1 MYEKRQKKWDK
12 HIDFILLDK
21 LSITI
26 ALLWGYVIRHG
37 FDFSAKRI
45 FPDIYIQIWV
55 ILLIF
60 DLCVGFLFESYKSIV
75 RRGYL
80 EEIKKVLKHGFITD
94 MLVMISLFISKGLSL
109 YSRVTMS
116 VYFIMH
122 IFLLY
127 ILRCIRKHHIR
138 KKMITSPYVEQ
149 MLILTDKKHK
159 ETCVN
164 KLIHEKYRNYRIVG
178 VVLATQEEIINKYQ
192 KQNKNIKEI
201 HDISKEKHDISDAME
216 EAAATMECSEKN
228 IFGAKVVCTFDELE
242 EYLLNNVVDSIF
254 VDMEMDQ
261 HIKNIL
267 INYLVASGVTVHMNL
282 INLPH
287 ELLDKSVE
295 QIGEFTVL
303 TAGMRVATK
312 RQLMEKRLLDILG
325 GIAGLAITIIAFIIF
340 APIIY
345 IQSPGPVFFKQDR
358 VGKNGR
364 IFKLYKFRSMYTDAE
379 ERKKELMSQNKMEG
393 LMFKM
398 DNDPRIIPIGR
409 FIRKYSI
416 DELPQFLNVVKG
428 DMSLVG
434 TRPPTID
441 EYEQYQLHHMGRLSS
456 KPGITGLWQVSGR
469 SDMTDFEQIVE
480 LDIRYISNWSLGE
493 DIRILWRTVKLV
505 LHGDGAE

>member
-26 ALLWGYVIRHG
+26 ALFLGYVVRHG
-37 FDFSAKRI
+37 INFNLKNV
-45 FPDIYIQIWV
+45 FPVIYIRLWI
-55 ILLIF
+55 ILIIF

-80 EEIKKVLKHGFITD
+80 DELKKSIKHCCITD
-94 MLVMISLFISKGLSL
+94 MFVMVSLFISKELSL
-109 YSRVTMS
+109 YSRGTVS
-116 VYFIMH
+116 LYFIMH
-122 IFLLY
+122 IVSLY
-127 ILRCIRKHHIR
+127 VLRSLRKHHLR
-138 KKMITSPYVEQ
+138 KKMMTDPYVEH

-159 ETCVN
+159 DKCVN
-164 KLIHEKYRNYRIVG
+164 KLSEEKYRNYKIVG
-178 VVLATQEEIINKYQ
+178 VVVAEQKDIVDKY
-192 KQNKNIKEI
+192 KSKYKTLSEKECALKNDEFL
-201 HDISKEKHDISDAME
+201 EAME
-216 EAAATMECSEKN
+216 EVAVTLEGVDKN
-228 IFGAKVVCTFDELE
+228 ESDVKEVCKFDELE

-254 VDMEMDQ
+254 VDIEMPEYA
-261 HIKNIL
+261 KNIL
-267 INYLVASGVTVHMNL
+267 INYLMSSGVTVHMNL
-282 INLPH
+282 INLPQQ
-287 ELLDKSVE
+287 LSDKSVE
-295 QIGEFTVL
+295 QIGDFTVL

-312 RQLMEKRLLDILG
+312 RQLIEKRLMDICG
-325 GIAGLAITIIAFIIF
+325 GLIGMVIMIIAFVIF

-364 IFKLYKFRSMYTDAE
+364 IFKIYKFRSMYMDAE

-398 DNDPRIIPIGR
+398 DNDPRITPIGR

-434 TRPPTID
+434 TRPPTVD

-469 SDMTDFEQIVE
+469 SDMTDFEKIVE

-505 LHGDGAE
+505 LHGEGAE

>member
-12 HIDFILLDK
+12 HFDFILLDK

-26 ALLWGYVIRHG
+26 ALFLGYVVRHG
-37 FDFSAKRI
+37 LDFSRKNL
-45 FPDIYIQIWV
+45 FPAIYIRLWI

-60 DLCVGFLFESYKSIV
+60 DMCVGFLFESYTGIL

-80 EEIKKVLKHGFITD
+80 DELKKAFKHGCITD
-94 MLVMISLFISKGLSL
+94 MFVMVTLFISKELSL
-109 YSRVTMS
+109 YSRKTMS
-116 VYFIMH
+116 VYFIVH
-122 IFLLY
+122 ILLMY
-127 ILRCIRKHHIR
+127 TLRCLRKHFLR
-138 KKMITSPYVEQ
+138 KKMINNPYVEQ
-149 MLILTDKKHK
+149 MLILTDKKHRD
-159 ETCVN
+159 TCVN
-164 KLIHEKYRNYRIVG
+164 KLSEDKYRNYKIVG
-178 VVLATQEEIINKYQ
+178 VVIAEQEDIVNKYKAQ
-192 KQNKNIKEI
+192 YKKLSEKEESVKK
-201 HDISKEKHDISDAME
+201 DDFLEAME
-216 EAAATMECSEKN
+216 EVAATFDGITADTSDIME
-228 IFGAKVVCTFDELE
+228 VCKFDELE
-242 EYLLNNVVDSIF
+242 DYLLNNVIDSIF
-254 VDMEMDQ
+254 VDMEMTEYA
-261 HIKNIL
+261 KSLL
-267 INYLVASGVTVHMNL
+267 INYLMSSGVTVHMNL

-312 RQLMEKRLLDILG
+312 RQLIEKRLMD
-325 GIAGLAITIIAFIIF
+325 IAGGLTGLIITAIAFVIF

-364 IFKLYKFRSMYTDAE
+364 IFKLYKFRSMYMDAE
-379 ERKKELMSQNKMEG
+379 ERKKELMSQNKMDG

-398 DNDPRIIPIGR
+398 DNDPRITPIGK

-416 DELPQFLNVVKG
+416 DELPQFLNVIKG

-434 TRPPTID
+434 TRPPTVD

-469 SDMTDFEQIVE
+469 SDMTDFEKIVE
-480 LDIRYISNWSLGE
+480 LDIRYISNWSLSE
-493 DIRILWRTVKLV
+493 DIRILWRTVKKV
-505 LHGDGAE
+505 VHGEGAE

>member
-12 HIDFILLDK
+12 HFDFILLDK

-26 ALLWGYVIRHG
+26 ALFLGYVVRHG
-37 FDFSAKRI
+37 LDFSRKNL
-45 FPDIYIQIWV
+45 FPAIYIRLWI

-60 DLCVGFLFESYKSIV
+60 DMCVGFLFESYTGIL

-80 EEIKKVLKHGFITD
+80 DELKKAFKHGCITD
-94 MLVMISLFISKGLSL
+94 MFVMVTLFISKELSL
-109 YSRVTMS
+109 YSRKTMS
-116 VYFIMH
+116 VYFIVH
-122 IFLLY
+122 ILLMY
-127 ILRCIRKHHIR
+127 TLRCLRKHFLR
-138 KKMITSPYVEQ
+138 KKMINNPYVEQ
-149 MLILTDKKHK
+149 MLILTDKKHRD
-159 ETCVN
+159 TCVN
-164 KLIHEKYRNYRIVG
+164 KLSEDKYRNYKIVG
-178 VVLATQEEIINKYQ
+178 VVIAEQEDIVNKYKAQ
-192 KQNKNIKEI
+192 YKKLSEKEESVKKDDFLEAI
-201 HDISKEKHDISDAME
+201 E
-216 EAAATMECSEKN
+216 EVAATFDGITADTSDIME
-228 IFGAKVVCTFDELE
+228 VCKFDELE
-242 EYLLNNVVDSIF
+242 DYLLNNVIDSIF
-254 VDMEMDQ
+254 VDMEMTEYA
-261 HIKNIL
+261 KSLL
-267 INYLVASGVTVHMNL
+267 INYLMSSGVTVHMNL

-312 RQLMEKRLLDILG
+312 RQLIEKRLMD
-325 GIAGLAITIIAFIIF
+325 IAGGLTGLIITAIAFVIF

-364 IFKLYKFRSMYTDAE
+364 IFKLYKFRSMYMDAE
-379 ERKKELMSQNKMEG
+379 ERKKELMSQNKMDG

-398 DNDPRIIPIGR
+398 DNDPRITPIGK

-416 DELPQFLNVVKG
+416 DELPQFLNVIKG

-434 TRPPTID
+434 TRPPTVD

-469 SDMTDFEQIVE
+469 SDMTDFEKIVE
-480 LDIRYISNWSLGE
+480 LDIRYISNWSLSE
-493 DIRILWRTVKLV
+493 DIRILWKTVKKV
-505 LHGDGAE
+505 VHGEGAE